1 MDDQNLTNVN
11 IIQRIRS
18 RKFWL
23 NIGIFVLAVL
33 LIIFII
39 SIFLRI
45 YTHHGESLTV
55 PDLKGR
61 SVAEVEKIC
70 DEKML
75 RFEIK
80 DSVFSPDLPKLSVVE
95 QNPKAGEKVKEY
107 RRIYIILNTNKA
119 PKIPMPN
126 LEYSPRRQ
134 AEKILESVGLKA
146 GTNPEYTHNIAL
158 NAVIQTKYNGKLIM
172 PGTMIEKGS
181 TIEFIL
187 GDGGKGG
194 VMVPVPDLNG
204 KSLVEARFILAGD
217 NLLLGRV
224 DSTGVKNTASA
235 IIYNQSPLSGNKIS
249 QGDIVNVFLKNK

>member
-1 MDDQNLTNVN
+1 MN
-11 IIQRIRS
+11 IIQRIKS
-18 RKFWL
+18 HKFWL
-23 NIGIFVLAVL
+23 NIGIFVLAVF

-55 PDLKGR
+55 PDFKGR
-61 SVAEVEKIC
+61 TVAEVQQIC
-70 DEKML
+70 EDKML

-80 DSVFSPDLPKLSVVE
+80 DSVFSPGVPKLTVVE

-107 RRIYIILNTNKA
+107 RRIYIILNTDKA
-119 PKIPMPN
+119 PNVPMPN

-158 NAVIQTKYNGKLIM
+158 NAVIQTKYKGKLIM
-172 PGTMIEKGS
+172 PGTPVEKGS
-181 TIEFIL
+181 TIDFVL

-194 VMVPVPDLNG
+194 ETVPVPDLTG
-204 KSLVEARFILAGD
+204 KTLVEARFILTGD
-217 NLLLGRV
+217 NLLLGRI
-224 DSTGVKNTASA
+224 DSTGVKSTNSA
-235 IIYNQSPLSGNKIS
+235 IIYKQSPLSGNKIS
-249 QGDIVNVFLKNK
+249 QGDIVNVSLKNK